1 MDHHRFILAL
11 AVLVLLFPSTRRIV
25 LETLRPVA
33 AAIGA
38 VLFMIGARQR

>member
-1 MDHHRFILAL
+1 MDHHHLILAL

-25 LETLRPVA
+25 LETLRPIA

-38 VLFMIGARQR
+38 VLFIIGARQR